1 MAIKHD
7 SCLPLQTNIVWLTKT
22 KLELSNIKEQCSGGS
37 LLGGLEMA
45 IWLSAPAAGEMRPM
59 GVSIVLRLAEDAVCQ
74 DGRAGGEEVL
84 ELVVR

>member
-1 MAIKHD
+1 
-7 SCLPLQTNIVWLTKT
+7 
-22 KLELSNIKEQCSGGS
+22 
-37 LLGGLEMA
+37 MA

-74 DGRAGGEEVL
+74 DGRAGGEEEL

>member
-1 MAIKHD
+1 MD
-7 SCLPLQTNIVWLTKT
+7 PFW
-22 KLELSNIKEQCSGGS
+22 
-37 LLGGLEMA
+37 GGLEMA

>member
-1 MAIKHD
+1 MTHV
-7 SCLPLQTNIVWLTKT
+7 CLCKQILF
-22 KLELSNIKEQCSGGS
+22 GS
-37 LLGGLEMA
+37 LRPSLSWATSKSNVLVDPFWGGLEMA

>member
-1 MAIKHD
+1 MTHV
-7 SCLPLQTNIVWLTKT
+7 CLCKQILFGSPRPS
-22 KLELSNIKEQCSGGS
+22 LSWAASKSNV
-37 LLGGLEMA
+37 LVDPFWGGLEMA

-74 DGRAGGEEVL
+74 DGRAGGEEEL